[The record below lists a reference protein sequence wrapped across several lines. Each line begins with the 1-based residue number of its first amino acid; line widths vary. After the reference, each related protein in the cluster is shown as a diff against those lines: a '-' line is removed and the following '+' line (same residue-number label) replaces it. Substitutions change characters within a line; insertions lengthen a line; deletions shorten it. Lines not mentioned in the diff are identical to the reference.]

1 MDVRTYVQCRGLAGP
16 NRTHADTHTH
26 TRHTHTRAT
35 HTHTLHTHMQMHYT
49 HYIRTYIHTHSQT
62 CIQMFHL
69 CGTNVSHHSALL
81 WSLQALCLQGMP
93 EQRLQGIRVS
103 YLDWG
108 AFSHG
113 LFLQAPSK
121 QRKEKS
127 TKQKER
133 QEMETKKANQAIDGS
148 FVQ

>member
-1 MDVRTYVQCRGLAGP
+1 MAM
-16 NRTHADTHTH
+16 HA
-26 TRHTHTRAT
+26 
-35 HTHTLHTHMQMHYT
+35 LP
-49 HYIRTYIHTHSQT
+49 S
-62 CIQMFHL
+62 
-69 CGTNVSHHSALL
+69 
-81 WSLQALCLQGMP
+81 
-93 EQRLQGIRVS
+93 EGIRVS

-113 LFLQAPSK
+113 LFLHAPSK

-133 QEMETKKANQAIDGS
+133 EEMEKKANQAIDGS

>member
-1 MDVRTYVQCRGLAGP
+1 MATMAM
-16 NRTHADTHTH
+16 HA
-26 TRHTHTRAT
+26 
-35 HTHTLHTHMQMHYT
+35 LP
-49 HYIRTYIHTHSQT
+49 S
-62 CIQMFHL
+62 
-69 CGTNVSHHSALL
+69 
-81 WSLQALCLQGMP
+81 
-93 EQRLQGIRVS
+93 EGIRLS

-113 LFLQAPSK
+113 LFLHAPSK

-133 QEMETKKANQAIDGS
+133 KGKKANQSIDGS

>member
-1 MDVRTYVQCRGLAGP
+1 MGTDRQVWVATLA
-16 NRTHADTHTH
+16 ASSD
-26 TRHTHTRAT
+26 
-35 HTHTLHTHMQMHYT
+35 
-49 HYIRTYIHTHSQT
+49 
-62 CIQMFHL
+62 
-69 CGTNVSHHSALL
+69 
-81 WSLQALCLQGMP
+81 
-93 EQRLQGIRVS
+93 QGIRVS

-133 QEMETKKANQAIDGS
+133 KEMEKENQSIDGS